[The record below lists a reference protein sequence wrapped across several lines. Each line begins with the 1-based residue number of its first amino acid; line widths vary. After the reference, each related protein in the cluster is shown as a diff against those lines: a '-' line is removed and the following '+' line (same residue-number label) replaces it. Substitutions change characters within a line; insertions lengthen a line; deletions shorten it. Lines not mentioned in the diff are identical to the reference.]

1 MTPLGAGPYVSVSEG
16 TGINEA
22 SVFGT
27 PEEVPPA
34 MAGDSCSVVNDIK
47 PEAPIVAD
55 LVRDAERS
63 DCADAR

>member
-1 MTPLGAGPYVSVSEG
+1 
-16 TGINEA
+16 
-22 SVFGT
+22 VFGT